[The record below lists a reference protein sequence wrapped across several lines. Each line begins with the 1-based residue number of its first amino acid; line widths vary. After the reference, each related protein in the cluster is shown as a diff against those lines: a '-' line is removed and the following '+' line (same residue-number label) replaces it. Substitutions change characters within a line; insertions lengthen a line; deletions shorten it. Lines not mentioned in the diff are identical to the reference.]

1 MNRLTTFTPDTATP
15 AFRAIAPGS
24 IGPVP
29 ASIAPAGPVPASIAI
44 VTDAWHP
51 QTNGVVRTLSTTCD
65 TLRAWGHEVTVIS
78 PEGYPSMPAPTYPE
92 IRLAL
97 TAPGAVGRQLA
108 KIAPEAVHIATE
120 GPLGFAARRYCLS
133 RKVPF
138 TTAYHTQF
146 PDYLAR
152 RTGLPASAFWPYI
165 RWFHRPAKA
174 IMVATETIRAQLRDQ
189 GLTQLSNWSRG
200 VDLTCFSPHAPAPP
214 EYAGLQGPILL
225 YVGRIAVEKNIEAF
239 LACPYPGTKVV
250 VGDGPARAAL
260 AAKFPDALFLGKR
273 TGTDL
278 AGCYAGADVFV
289 FPSRTDTFGLV
300 MIEALACGTPVAAF
314 PVAGPLDIVTDDV
327 GALSED
333 LTRAIDAARYC
344 DRGRCT
350 TYGASFSWEAA
361 TRQFL
366 SGLVALEEE
375 EAVSLQAIPAF

>member
-1 MNRLTTFTPDTATP
+1 MNRPTAIPLDTGLA
-15 AFRAIAPGS
+15 APGA
-24 IGPVP
+24 VP
-29 ASIAPAGPVPASIAI
+29 PASIAI

-51 QTNGVVRTLSTTCD
+51 QTNGVVRTLSTTCEV
-65 TLRAWGHEVTVIS
+65 LRGWGHEVTVIS
-78 PEGYPSMPAPTYPE
+78 PEGYPSIPAPTYPE

-97 TAPGAVGRQLA
+97 TAPGAVGRRLA
-108 KIAPEAVHIATE
+108 AAQPAAVHIATE
-120 GPLGFAARRYCLS
+120 GPLGLAARRYCLK

-152 RTGLPASAFWPYI
+152 RTGLPARVFWPYI
-165 RWFHRPAKA
+165 RWFHRPAEA
-174 IMVATETIRAQLRDQ
+174 IMVATGTIRAQLREQ
-189 GLTQLSNWSRG
+189 GLTRLIHWSRG
-200 VDLTCFSPHAPAPP
+200 VDLACFSPHAPPPP
-214 EYAGLQGPILL
+214 EYAQAEGPILL
-225 YVGRIAVEKNIEAF
+225 YVGRVAVEKNIEAF

-250 VGDGPARAAL
+250 VGDGPARAGLEARY
-260 AAKFPDALFLGKR
+260 PDALFLGKQ
-273 TGTDL
+273 TGAAL

-314 PVAGPLDIVTDDV
+314 PVPGPLDIVTDAV

-344 DRGRCT
+344 DRRACAA
-350 TYGASFSWEAA
+350 YGASYSWDAA

-366 SGLVALEEE
+366 AGLVALEEE
-375 EAVSLQAIPAF
+375 EVVSLQAIPAF